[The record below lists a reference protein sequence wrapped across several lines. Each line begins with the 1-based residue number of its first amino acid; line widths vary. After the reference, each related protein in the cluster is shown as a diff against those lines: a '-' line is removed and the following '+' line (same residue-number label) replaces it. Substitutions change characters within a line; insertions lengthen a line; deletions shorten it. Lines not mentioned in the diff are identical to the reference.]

1 MDNQVKT
8 KRILIVDD
16 EANIAMVLAACAA
29 RLGPCTVD
37 MAYSGQQ
44 ALLAFQRE
52 AYDLV
57 ITDYRM
63 PDMSGLELAG
73 AVRGLAPEVPIVLM
87 TAYDTVALRQ
97 EAALLPVDEYLE
109 KPISI
114 AKVQEIVGR
123 ILAGGRLSN

>member
-1 MDNQVKT
+1 MDNQAEM

-29 RLGPCTVD
+29 RLGPCEVD
-37 MAYSGQQ
+37 MAYSGQL
-44 ALLAFQRE
+44 ALAAFQRKR
-52 AYDLV
+52 YDLV

-63 PDMSGLELAG
+63 PDMSGLELAE
-73 AVRGLAPEVPIVLM
+73 AIRELAPQVAIVLM

-114 AKVQEIVGR
+114 AKIQEIVGR
-123 ILAGGRLSN
+123 VLADGRLSD

>member
-1 MDNQVKT
+1 MDNQANM

-16 EANIAMVLAACAA
+16 EANIAMVLAACAS
-29 RLGPCTVD
+29 RLGPCVVD

-44 ALLAFQRE
+44 ALSAFQRE
-52 AYDLV
+52 PYDLV

-63 PDMSGLELAG
+63 PDISGLELAE
-73 AVRGLAPEVPIVLM
+73 AMRGLAPRVPIVLM
-87 TAYDTVALRQ
+87 TAYDTIALRQ

-114 AKVQEIVGR
+114 TKIQEIVSR
-123 ILAGGRLSN
+123 ILANGRLSD

>member
-1 MDNQVKT
+1 MDNQVET

-16 EANIAMVLAACAA
+16 EANIAMVLAACAT
-29 RLGPCTVD
+29 RLGRCDVD

-44 ALLAFQRE
+44 ALTAFQRQ

-63 PDMSGLELAG
+63 PDMSGLELAK
-73 AVRGLAPEVPIVLM
+73 AMRRQAPQVRIVLM
-87 TAYDTVALRQ
+87 TAYDTINLRE
-97 EAALLPVDEYLE
+97 EAARLPVDEYLE

-123 ILAGGRLSN
+123 VLAGLP

>member
-1 MDNQVKT
+1 MDNQAQS

-29 RLGPCTVD
+29 RLGRCVVD

-44 ALLAFQRE
+44 ALAAFQQE

-63 PDMSGLELAG
+63 PDMSGLELAK
-73 AVRGLAPEVPIVLM
+73 AMRSQAPQIRIVLM
-87 TAYDTVALRQ
+87 TAYDTINLRE
-97 EAALLPVDEYLE
+97 EAARVPVDEYLE
-109 KPISI
+109 KPVSI

-123 ILAGGRLSN
+123 VLAAAS